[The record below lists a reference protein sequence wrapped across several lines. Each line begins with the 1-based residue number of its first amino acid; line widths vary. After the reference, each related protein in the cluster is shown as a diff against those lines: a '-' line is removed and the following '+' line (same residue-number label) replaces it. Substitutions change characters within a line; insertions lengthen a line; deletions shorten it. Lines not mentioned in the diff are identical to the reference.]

1 MAESQKK
8 QIKSKKTKTAAQ
20 AKPANEA
27 EDFDFTGVPAEVKT
41 DLLEIEDECVS
52 AARNN
57 LEEVFRLGQRFAK
70 AKESLPK
77 RYEEWVRKRCL
88 NFTTRTASNY
98 VAVHERF
105 HTQKDKVI
113 RLGLKSSALYEMAN
127 APEAAVAEIF
137 DLIESGETLLGADVT
152 RVLKKYKDPA
162 KQRGR
167 PEKGGP
173 AGLKAFVAEC
183 NVTAQK
189 RWVQIAEELLAF
201 LNEVY
206 PDDNERLL
214 VKKPDLIAGL
224 VARAKWLSKE
234 LSRMSGCGFYD
245 AADQKLGYTFMEIRE
260 WPSPTWKRLGQTLFN
275 SGRGEGVPLE
285 PLKQEIRDE
294 LMPGL
299 RWALGREAE
308 GDTFFITEDV
318 NTVGEAA
325 PDTAGDE
332 ASTVVAIGEV
342 ADLEVD
348 EVTGEEADFDQA
360 SDDAPPAAPKVS
372 EPSVVS
378 LTKPRKADGPTTSE
392 TAASAAN
399 DAKPRSAEAS

>member
-1 MAESQKK
+1 MAESQK
-8 QIKSKKTKTAAQ
+8 QQLKSKKIKTAEQ

-41 DLLEIEDECVS
+41 DLLEIEEECLS

-57 LEEVFRLGQRFAK
+57 LKEVFRLGQRFAK

-77 RYEEWVRKRCL
+77 RYEEWVRKRCV

-127 APEAAVAEIF
+127 APKAAVAEIF
-137 DLIESGETLLGADVT
+137 ELIESGETLLGADVT

-167 PEKGGP
+167 VEKGGP

-183 NVTAQK
+183 NVTSQK
-189 RWVQIAEELLAF
+189 RWFQVAGELLAF

-206 PDDNERLL
+206 PEDSERLL
-214 VKKPDLIAGL
+214 VKKPELLAGL
-224 VARAKWLSKE
+224 VARAKWLNVE

-245 AADQKLGYTFMEIRE
+245 AADVKLGYSFMEIRE

-275 SGRGEGVPLE
+275 SGRGEGVSLE

-299 RWALGREAE
+299 RWALGREAD
-308 GDTFFITEDV
+308 GDTFFITEDM
-318 NTVGEAA
+318 NAVGEAA
-325 PDTAGDE
+325 PDTAADE
-332 ASTVVAIGEV
+332 ASTAVTIGEV
-342 ADLEVD
+342 ANLEVD
-348 EVTGEEADFDQA
+348 EVTSEEAVFDQA
-360 SDDAPPAAPKVS
+360 SADAPPATPKLS

-378 LTKPRKADGPTTSE
+378 LEKPRKAEGPMASE
-392 TAASAAN
+392 RAASAAN

>member
-1 MAESQKK
+1 MAESQK
-8 QIKSKKTKTAAQ
+8 QQTKSKKIRTSEQ

-41 DLLEIEDECVS
+41 ELLEIEEECVS

-98 VAVHERF
+98 LAVHERF
-105 HTQKDKVI
+105 HSQKDKVI

-167 PEKGGP
+167 AEKGGP

-206 PDDNERLL
+206 PDDSERLL
-214 VKKPDLIAGL
+214 VKKPDLLAGL
-224 VARAKWLSKE
+224 VARAKWLSME

-245 AADQKLGYTFMEIRE
+245 AADQKLGYALMEIRK
-260 WPSPTWKRLGQTLFN
+260 WPSPTWKRFGQTLFN
-275 SGRGEGVPLE
+275 SGRGEGVTLE

-308 GDTFFITEDV
+308 GDTFFITEDL
-318 NTVGEAA
+318 NTSAEAV
-325 PDTAGDE
+325 PDKAADE
-332 ASTVVAIGEV
+332 ALTAVA
-342 ADLEVD
+342 VD
-348 EVTGEEADFDQA
+348 EVATVDVEEVTSEEADVDRA
-360 SDDAPPAAPKVS
+360 SADTPAAAPNVS
-372 EPSVVS
+372 DPSVVS
-378 LTKPRKADGPTTSE
+378 LEKPRKADGPMASE
-392 TAASAAN
+392 RAASAAN